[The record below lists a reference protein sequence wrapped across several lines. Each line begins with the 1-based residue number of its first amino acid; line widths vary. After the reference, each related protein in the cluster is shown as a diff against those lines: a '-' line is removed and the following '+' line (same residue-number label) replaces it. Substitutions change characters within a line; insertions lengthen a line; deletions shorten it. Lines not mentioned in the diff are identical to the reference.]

1 MVTPDGVFRAI
12 GDPQLNS
19 VAGTLGRT
27 ITFDGTDD
35 AAELECIPC
44 ISNLLNCM
52 TGFTLQVDVNLK
64 QAPASIE
71 VMRDDTQIGYVAIS
85 EPNLVQSQTNSEL
98 ISEESKQDASDDNIR
113 KRRSA
118 MQNNATQ
125 DVMDSKIR
133 AASNKITYLIDSI
146 EDPTRDMGMELFYD
160 SSKLHVT
167 LQANKGKWI
176 IEAPYDLKLDTLYRI
191 QVSWHPTGTLS
202 LYVDGFLIS
211 ETKRVSLPR
220 VNYYQSR
227 PLFLGRERNGQQ
239 DSTIALSELLIWMS
253 TRDALQLQELIPG
266 CSVFH
271 AIILCADWI
280 NH

>member
-1 MVTPDGVFRAI
+1 MIGDNAALKHPRILKLLQELSCHVVVTLAYIPLALIFLPATTTLPTPGDCSVQDLDPQAKLFYNLTFLRLSKPDDLVVTPDGVLRAT

-98 ISEESKQDASDDNIR
+98 TSEESKQDAP
-113 KRRSA
+113 
-118 MQNNATQ
+118 M
-125 DVMDSKIR
+125 
-133 AASNKITYLIDSI
+133 
-146 EDPTRDMGMELFYD
+146 
-160 SSKLHVT
+160 
-167 LQANKGKWI
+167 
-176 IEAPYDLKLDTLYRI
+176 
-191 QVSWHPTGTLS
+191 
-202 LYVDGFLIS
+202 
-211 ETKRVSLPR
+211 
-220 VNYYQSR
+220 
-227 PLFLGRERNGQQ
+227 
-239 DSTIALSELLIWMS
+239 TI
-253 TRDALQLQELIPG
+253 
-266 CSVFH
+266 
-271 AIILCADWI
+271 
-280 NH
+280 